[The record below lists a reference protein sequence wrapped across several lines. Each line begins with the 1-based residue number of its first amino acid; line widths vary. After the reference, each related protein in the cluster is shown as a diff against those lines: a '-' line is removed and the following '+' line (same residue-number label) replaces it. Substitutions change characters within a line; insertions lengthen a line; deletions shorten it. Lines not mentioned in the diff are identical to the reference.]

1 MPKASKSKVY
11 AVLTG
16 DIIGSTKLSPAEMK
30 KVRETITKS
39 VSAFVV
45 RNDPLNQKAEF
56 FQGDS
61 WQVLLGDPANALR
74 LALLIQANLRSK
86 TNAETRAAIGIG
98 GVSSLEHT
106 AAISTGEAFTLSGR
120 SLEDM
125 PTGARLTGAL
135 PERLRIPALWF
146 PHLLHLCSGLLRGW
160 TRRQAE
166 VMGLWL
172 SLPDPTYDSVA
183 SRLTPPVAKQSV
195 SDILTSANLQA
206 LHEALSIFQATPWQD
221 LVAPEQEGNA

>member
-1 MPKASKSKVY
+1 MPTTSKGKVY
-11 AVLTG
+11 AVITG

-30 KVRETITKS
+30 KVRAAVGETTR
-39 VSAFVV
+39 AFVL
-45 RNDPLNQKAEF
+45 RNDPLTRGAEF

-74 LALLIQANLRSK
+74 MTLLIQATLRSK

-98 GVSSLEHT
+98 AVSSLERT

-120 SLEDM
+120 ALENI
-125 PTGARLTGAL
+125 PTGVRLTGAL
-135 PERLRIPALWF
+135 PERVRAPALWF

-160 TRRQAE
+160 TRRQSE

-172 SLPDPTYDSVA
+172 SLTDPTYESVA
-183 SRLTPPVAKQSV
+183 SKLTPPIAKQSV

-206 LHEALSIFQATPWQD
+206 LYEALSIFQETPWQE
-221 LVAPEQEGNA
+221 LVAPE